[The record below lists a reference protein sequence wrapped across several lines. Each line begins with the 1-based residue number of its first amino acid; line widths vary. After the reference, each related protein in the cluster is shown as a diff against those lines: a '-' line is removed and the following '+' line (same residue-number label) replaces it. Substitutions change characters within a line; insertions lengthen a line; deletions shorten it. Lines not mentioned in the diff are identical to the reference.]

1 MAAVLAVSAANS
13 RLSAGAVRSEEGGAT
28 MPSKYAA
35 VSPAQGAVLGG
46 GRRHPDQVGGD
57 GSHARAALLAN
68 QLLMATSSLVV
79 RLLQLQSLIL
89 GLLIWPEPEHP
100 KHRLTL
106 EMSVVSRHPTIALL
120 YHWTRIRTPCVSKPT
135 GVAFGVLR
143 NHHFLRRLAKRVL

>member
-1 MAAVLAVSAANS
+1 
-13 RLSAGAVRSEEGGAT
+13 
-28 MPSKYAA
+28 MPSKYPA
-35 VSPAQGAVLGG
+35 VSPAQTAVLGG

-106 EMSVVSRHPTIALL
+106 KMSVVSRHPHHCAPLPLGPYLNTLRPSAGE
-120 YHWTRIRTPCVSKPT
+120 RPKPT

-143 NHHFLRRLAKRVL
+143 NHHFLCRLAKRVL